1 MATDRNGHTIAAG
14 EVYVLAGKVRRI
26 DGDTV
31 LVAIGERGEQVVRI
45 DAADVVL
52 VDDTGGTGGGGI
64 TESEANDLIDAAIA
78 THDGE
83 ADPHPGYAL
92 EAAGAFTTL
101 APTSAVAAANG
112 TNELVRAVEVDS
124 LAALTVALLAGKQ
137 PLDATLTALAAL
149 TTAANQIVYA
159 TGVDTFSMTALDA
172 WVRSNFLN
180 AASASAART
189 ALGLGAVAVLDTI
202 GSAQLQDDGVIT
214 AKIPNA
220 AITSAKMANMEDGTL
235 KGRPKG
241 SGAGAPSNLSG
252 SDVRAIA
259 DVRSPHVYAIWAG
272 PTVNW
277 AVLSAETLFLG
288 SAPWSCRPY
297 DGTRATQA
305 RITACHAGAASSG
318 SVHLTAKYT
327 TNGQAASTYNTV
339 GTWTQLGASAQVV
352 LTLGTGAGANYLD
365 SGWIDIASG
374 AKIDGMIAVTGDGG
388 NGSTSV
394 TFYSVNVEF
403 R

>member
-1 MATDRNGHTIAAG
+1 MS
-14 EVYVLAGKVRRI
+14 
-26 DGDTV
+26 
-31 LVAIGERGEQVVRI
+31 
-45 DAADVVL
+45 
-52 VDDTGGTGGGGI
+52 DD
-64 TESEANDLIDAAIA
+64 D
-78 THDGE
+78 
-83 ADPHPGYAL
+83 HPQYAL
-92 EAAGAFTTL
+92 KEAGAFSTL
-101 APTSAVAAANG
+101 APTSSVAASGSTDLMRKGETDTA
-112 TNELVRAVEVDS
+112 
-124 LAALTVALLAGKQ
+124 LAGKAASSHTHAASDITSGVFAVARLATGT
-137 PLDATLTALAAL
+137 PDGTKFVRDDGTLAVPAGGGLANDSVTDVILRNSVALSVIGRASNSTGDPADIAAGTDGHVLRRSGTTLGFGTLAAGAFASNTAAYATLV
-149 TTAANQIVYA
+149 N
-159 TGVDTFSMTALDA
+159 
-172 WVRSNFLN
+172 
-180 AASASAART
+180 SASAGLSVLGRSTNSAGALAEIATTTDGHALRLSGSTLGFGTIAT
-189 ALGLGAVAVLDTI
+189 AG
-202 GSAQLQDDGVIT
+202 IT
-214 AKIPNA
+214 DA

-235 KGRPKG
+235 KGRPV
-241 SGAGAPSNLSG
+241 GAGAGVPSNLSG

-259 DVRSPHVYAIWAG
+259 DVRYPHVYTIWAG

-277 AVLSAETLFLG
+277 AVPSAETLFLG

-327 TNGQAASTYNTV
+327 TNGQAAGTYNTV

-365 SGWIDIASG
+365 SGWINIASG